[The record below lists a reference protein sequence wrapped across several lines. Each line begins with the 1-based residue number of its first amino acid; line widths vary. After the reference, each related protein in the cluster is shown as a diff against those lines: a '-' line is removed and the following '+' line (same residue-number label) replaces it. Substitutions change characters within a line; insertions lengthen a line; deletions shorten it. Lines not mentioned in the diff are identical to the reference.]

1 MDEFSDYF
9 GTAAIFKGDFQ
20 TILGQCVEG
29 VFAFLE
35 TLAADMRSLVVS
47 WDRIRT
53 ISSSVRLSN
62 RLKQAHSHA
71 V

>member
-1 MDEFSDYF
+1 MHFQIIL
-9 GTAAIFKGDFQ
+9 GQLAIFKGDFQ

-62 RLKQAHSHA
+62 RLKQAHSHT